1 MVCLRPHRTP
11 AGRVSATT
19 GARLARAFLGYLL
32 GVVVIVTLVPFDFGV
47 PTAFHLSWAV
57 EPADALANVAMF
69 VPLGFLAQLTL
80 RTEDPLARRPLL
92 LGVALSAG
100 VEAAQLFLPSRF
112 PSPID
117 VCTNGLGAWIGG
129 LAAGALRRRIQVTP
143 ALIGALALEL
153 PLMGLVYLLV
163 PLLWVSGLAASG
175 EPLRL
180 LPAGLLG
187 LAGAQVLGAV
197 YRHRLGPA
205 NALALGRVAV
215 GAGAWFVVGAIA
227 GLATAPLAVLAA
239 SVAVG
244 GATWLW
250 GSERRPPN
258 ALERRF
264 EAETLRRVAPVLAL
278 YLLLQVSWPPWA
290 ALRAWHAQPG
300 FGHAWGATGTR
311 EILRTLEHL
320 AAFTVLGYAVAEAR
334 GRREGP
340 FRASLGALAG
350 TGVAA
355 AAGLEALAAVQ
366 QGPGGSLLRAV
377 LSVLTA
383 VYGGGIYH
391 LQRAHVRWLL
401 ARGRSVPAEPHVP
414 QRQRGQDEQRE
425 HRRGDEPAEDHD
437 GHGPLD
443 LPAGIAAA
451 EREG

>member
-1 MVCLRPHRTP
+1 MS
-11 AGRVSATT
+11 GTT

-32 GVVVIVTLVPFDFGV
+32 GVVVIVTLVPFDFGIPRV
-47 PTAFHLSWAV
+47 FHLSWALD
-57 EPADALANVAMF
+57 PADAIANVAMF

-80 RTEDPLARRPLL
+80 PVEDPLARRPLL
-92 LGVALSAG
+92 LGLALSAV
-100 VEAAQLFLPSRF
+100 VEGAQLFLPSRF
-112 PSPID
+112 PSPVD
-117 VCTNGLGAWIGG
+117 VCTNGLGAWLGG
-129 LAAGALRRRIQVTP
+129 LVAGALRRRIQVTP

-205 NALALGRVAV
+205 GALPLGRVAL
-215 GAGAWFVVGAIA
+215 GAGAWFMVGAVA

-239 SVAVG
+239 SVVVA
-244 GATWLW
+244 GATWLS
-250 GSERRPPN
+250 GSERRPAN
-258 ALERRF
+258 AMERRF
-264 EAETLRRVAPVLAL
+264 EAETLRRVAPALAL

-290 ALRAWHAQPG
+290 ALRSWHVQLG

-340 FRASLGALAG
+340 FRTSLGALAG
-350 TGVAA
+350 TGLAA
-355 AAGLEALAAVQ
+355 AAGLELLAAVS
-366 QGPGGSLLRAV
+366 QGPGGSALRAV
-377 LSVLTA
+377 LAAGTA

-414 QRQRGQDEQRE
+414 QRQRRQDEERE
-425 HRRGDEPAEDHD
+425 QGRGHEAPEDHD
-437 GHGPLD
+437 RHGTLD
-443 LPAGIAAA
+443 LPAGVAAA